1 MSLEANKEI
10 VRRVLAE
17 FWLGGNVGLLDE
29 LFDPDYV
36 NHELSRPEVKGLAAY
51 KEWANG
57 VRLAWKR
64 GFPDFTIT
72 IEDLV
77 AEGDR
82 VAKRW
87 ILRGTHTGEFLGIP
101 PTGRKVTMLA
111 MTLYRIV
118 GGKVREIYWNYDALG
133 LMQQLGGIPAPAE
146 QAGASA

>member
-17 FWLGGNVGLLDE
+17 FWLGGNVGVLDE
-29 LFDPDYV
+29 LFAPDYV

-51 KEWANG
+51 KEWANEA
-57 VRLAWKR
+57 RLAWKQ

-77 AEGDR
+77 AEDDR

-87 ILRGTHTGEFLGIP
+87 ILRGTHTGEFLGTP
-101 PTGRKVTMLA
+101 PTNRKVTMLA
-111 MTLYRIV
+111 MTLYRTV

-133 LMQQLGGIPAPAE
+133 LMQQLGGIQAPAE